1 MRTKAM
7 RLRFLSSNG
16 QKVAEVTAILRP
28 AGIDVVPV
36 ECKLDEVQTQDI
48 EQLVRD
54 KCIRAFRLIGRPVFV
69 EHTALYIDALNGFP
83 GGLTQLFWDTVG
95 AERVAGLFGR
105 EASRAV
111 ARTCIG
117 YCDGCRIHYFNGTI
131 EGAIAGRPRGD
142 TGGWDCVF
150 IPEGERKTFAQMRGK
165 KNDIS
170 MRRRAL
176 DGFAAFLKGEAA

>member
-1 MRTKAM
+1 M

-16 QKVAEVTAILRP
+16 QKVAEVRTILSP
-28 AGIDVVPV
+28 AGIEVVPV
-36 ECKLDEVQTQDI
+36 ERKLDEIQTHDI

-69 EHTALYIDALNGFP
+69 EHTALHIDALNGFP

-95 AERVAGLFGR
+95 PERVAALFGR
-105 EASRAV
+105 DASPAV

-117 YCDGCRIHYFNGTI
+117 YCDGCRIHHFEGTI
-131 EGAIAGRPRGD
+131 DGLIAETPRGD
-142 TGGWDCVF
+142 RAGWDCIF
-150 IPEGERKTFAQMRGK
+150 IPRGERRTFAEMQDE
-165 KNDIS
+165 KNKIS

-176 DGFAAFLKGEAA
+176 DSFAAFLKGQAA

>member
-1 MRTKAM
+1 M
-7 RLRFLSSNG
+7 RLRFLSSNV
-16 QKVAEVTAILRP
+16 QKVAEVTAILGP
-28 AGIDVVPV
+28 AGIEIVPV
-36 ECKLDEVQTQDI
+36 ERKLDEIQTQDI
-48 EQLVRD
+48 EQLVRN

-95 AERVAGLFGR
+95 AERVATLFGHDGG
-105 EASRAV
+105 RAV

-117 YCDGCRIHYFNGTI
+117 YCDGCRIHHFEGEI
-131 EGAIAGRPRGD
+131 EGAIADKPRGD
-142 TGGWDCVF
+142 RAGWDCVF
-150 IPEGERKTFAQMRGK
+150 IPQGERKTFAEMRDR

-176 DGFAAFLKGEAA
+176 DGFAAFLTGQAA